1 MNPLNTSIKISDYV
15 TSGTPR
21 VNKTDT
27 RLDLPRKEHQG
38 SNNRSDTEPYTNA
51 ENRKKPAEEDKEN
64 KIDIYA

>member
-1 MNPLNTSIKISDYV
+1 MNPLDTSIKMSDYV

-27 RLDLPRKEHQG
+27 RLDLPKKEHKS
-38 SNNRSDTEPYTNA
+38 SNNRAYCRPYTNT
-51 ENRKKPAEEDKEN
+51 ENCKKATEEGKGN